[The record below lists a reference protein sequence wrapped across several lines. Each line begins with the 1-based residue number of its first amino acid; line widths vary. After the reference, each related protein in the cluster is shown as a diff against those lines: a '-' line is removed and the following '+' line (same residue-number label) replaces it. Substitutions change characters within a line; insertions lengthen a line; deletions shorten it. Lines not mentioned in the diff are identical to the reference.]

1 MGQRPRMARGC
12 VCLTPWWVEISRWA
26 LWPVGDA
33 ETQRVKM
40 GRAERGGDG
49 GCRLGGGCA
58 GGVGAMS
65 TGIYDVDVDGDGSLR
80 FDPKVLERL
89 QAFVNEHPGL
99 SVSAAGN
106 LLVDEALRSSAHPLV
121 GFVDGPSGRRARLAG
136 GPDVD
141 RVIRALVSTQEA
153 EPRLTIDEVL
163 SMVGETS
170 DIPAQAIRAAV
181 EYWVDFPEDI
191 DARIEE
197 GRNAESKA
205 REKWRGARELV
216 E

>member
-1 MGQRPRMARGC
+1 
-12 VCLTPWWVEISRWA
+12 
-26 LWPVGDA
+26 
-33 ETQRVKM
+33 
-40 GRAERGGDG
+40 
-49 GCRLGGGCA
+49 
-58 GGVGAMS
+58 
-65 TGIYDVDVDGDGSLR
+65 
-80 FDPKVLERL
+80 
-89 QAFVNEHPGL
+89 
-99 SVSAAGN
+99 
-106 LLVDEALRSSAHPLV
+106 
-121 GFVDGPSGRRARLAG
+121 
-136 GPDVD
+136 VD

-170 DIPAQAIRAAV
+170 DIPVQAIRAAV

-197 GRNAESKA
+197 GRNAESEA